1 MRILIFGVSGM
12 IGSTMFRVFIEKA
25 KWTVVGVARSRG
37 MRIFPPPAPNARLIS
52 GVDANNRDVLLRVF
66 GEVRPNLVIN
76 CIGLT
81 KHHPQC
87 LEPLLAIPI
96 NTLLPHR
103 LADLCSAV
111 GARFIQVST
120 DCIFSG
126 NKGNYVED
134 DPADAADVYGKSK
147 FLGEISAPHAVTLRT
162 STIGHELQSAYGL
175 LEWFLAQKGQC
186 KGFDRAI
193 FSGLPSV
200 TFAQVV
206 RDFIIPRPELSGI
219 FHVGAKPISKY
230 DLLNLIA
237 QIYKKSIEIH
247 RDDSFVIDRSLN
259 LGRFCDATGYVAPDW
274 SELITLMH
282 RDQQLKN

>member
-1 MRILIFGVSGM
+1 MRVLILGVSGM
-12 IGSTMFRVFIEKA
+12 IGSTMFRVFSERA
-25 KWTVVGVARSRG
+25 QWTVFGVARSDG
-37 MRIFPPPAPNARLIS
+37 VGSFFSSAMNARLIS
-52 GVDANNRDVLLRVF
+52 GVDANNHDVLVRVF
-66 GEVRPNLVIN
+66 GDVRPNLVIN

-81 KHHPQC
+81 KHHPHC

-103 LADLCSAV
+103 LADLCRAI

-126 NKGNYVED
+126 NEGNYVED
-134 DPADAADVYGKSK
+134 DAADAADVYGKSK
-147 FLGEISAPHAVTLRT
+147 FLGEINAPHAVTLRT
-162 STIGHELQSAYGL
+162 STIGHELKSAFGL
-175 LEWFLAQKGQC
+175 LEWFLAQTGQC

-200 TFAQVV
+200 TFAHVV
-206 RDFIIPRPELSGI
+206 RDVVISQPELSGI
-219 FHVGAKPISKY
+219 FHVGAEPISKY
-230 DLLNLIA
+230 DLLKLIA
-237 QIYKKSIEIH
+237 RTYRKSIEIH

-259 LGRFCDATGYVAPDW
+259 LGRFRSATGYVAPDW
-274 SELITLMH
+274 PELITLMH